1 MRRNLEFKNFS
12 PSHRLRELVEELIA
26 RLDRHA
32 PNSPAD
38 TIFLR
43 LFIDENAARKLY
55 HVSLTCDVPGRML
68 AAQEERHDAE
78 EAVREAF
85 VEIERQLEKHKE
97 TLSHSSL
104 YKRPARR
111 EELRREKAEAFPA
124 EERERELFSTL
135 AESHLKNLYNFVRR
149 EIAYYLATGDLPPG
163 EITAEDALDATLLEA
178 YREFVKGPERREI
191 KSWLIGLAV
200 EKIEAEVKRSKAER
214 AGGVHIEEDIP
225 ETPPTEEVSTLGD
238 EIMDFYQPDEDQK
251 LEDIIPDMTAPTP
264 EQILE
269 SRELQRYI
277 NRTMATLPRVWRR
290 AFALHYVEGMS
301 VAEIARMT
309 KHTESEVEQ
318 RLEYTREYL
327 RQRLREAGFEAP
339 PHDQAALTIFGT
351 AANVE
356 VPAVFRDAVIEKYK
370 KLEEAETL
378 RPPTTF
384 RRRRG

>member
-1 MRRNLEFKNFS
+1 VRRNLEFKNFS

-32 PNSPAD
+32 QRSPTD
-38 TIFLR
+38 TPFLR

-68 AAQEERHDAE
+68 AAQEERHNAE

-85 VEIERQLEKHKE
+85 VEIERQLERHKE

-111 EELRREKAEAFPA
+111 EELRRQKAEAFPA

-135 AESHLKNLYNFVRR
+135 AERHLKNLYNFVRR
-149 EIAYYLATGDLPPG
+149 EIAYYLATGDHLPG
-163 EITAEDALDATLLEA
+163 EITTENVVDATLLQA
-178 YREFVKGPERREI
+178 YREFVKDPARREI

-200 EKIEAEVKRSKAER
+200 EKVEAEVKRSKVER

-225 ETPPTEEVSTLGD
+225 EPPPSEEVSTPVD
-238 EIMDFYQPDEDQK
+238 EIMDFYQPDEDQE
-251 LEDIIPDMTAPTP
+251 LEDIITDITAPTP

-277 NRTMATLPRVWRR
+277 NCTLATLPRVWRR
-290 AFALHYVEGMS
+290 AFALHYVGGMP

-309 KHTESEVEQ
+309 KDAESEVE
-318 RLEYTREYL
+318 RHLEYAREYL
-327 RQRLREAGFEAP
+327 SQRLRENGFEAP
-339 PHDQAALTIFGT
+339 PHDQVALKIFG
-351 AANVE
+351 AAGDVE
-356 VPAVFRDAVIEKYK
+356 VPAAFRDAVIEKYK
-370 KLEEAETL
+370 RLEEAENV
-378 RPPTTF
+378 
-384 RRRRG
+384 

>member
-43 LFIDENAARKLY
+43 LFVDENAARKLY

-78 EAVREAF
+78 EAVRKVF

-111 EELRREKAEAFPA
+111 EELRRQKAEAFPA

-135 AESHLKNLYNFVRR
+135 AERHLKNLYNFARR
-149 EIAYYLATGDLPPG
+149 EIAYYLATGDLLPG
-163 EITAEDALDATLLEA
+163 EITAEDVVDATLLQA
-178 YREFVKGPERREI
+178 YREFVKDPARREI
-191 KSWLIGLAV
+191 RNWLIGLAV
-200 EKIEAEVKRSKAER
+200 EKVEAEVERSKARR
-214 AGGVHIEEDIP
+214 ARSVHIEEDIP

-277 NRTMATLPRVWRR
+277 NRTLATLPRVWRS
-290 AFALHYVEGMS
+290 AFALHYVEGVP
-301 VAEIARMT
+301 VAEIARVT
-309 KHTESEVEQ
+309 KRTESEVE
-318 RLEYTREYL
+318 RNLEYTREYL

-351 AANVE
+351 AADVE
-356 VPAVFRDAVIEKYK
+356 VPAVFRNAVIEKYK
-370 KLEEAETL
+370 KLEEADNV
-378 RPPTTF
+378 
-384 RRRRG
+384 

>member
-1 MRRNLEFKNFS
+1 VRRNLEFKNFS

-43 LFIDENAARKLY
+43 LFVNENAARKLY

-104 YKRPARR
+104 YKRLARR
-111 EELRREKAEAFPA
+111 EELRRQKAEAFPA

-135 AESHLKNLYNFVRR
+135 AERHLKNLYNFARR
-149 EIAYYLATGDLPPG
+149 EIAYYLATGDLLPG
-163 EITAEDALDATLLEA
+163 EVTAEDLVDSTLLLA
-178 YREFVKGPERREI
+178 YREFVQDPARREI
-191 KSWLIGLAV
+191 RNWLIGLA
-200 EKIEAEVKRSKAER
+200 IENVDAEVKRSKAER
-214 AGGVHIEEDIP
+214 AGRVHIEEDIP

-251 LEDIIPDMTAPTP
+251 LEDIIPDMTTPTP

-277 NRTMATLPRVWRR
+277 NRTLATLPRVWRR
-290 AFALHYVEGMS
+290 AFALHYVEGVP
-301 VAEIARMT
+301 VAEIARVT
-309 KHTESEVEQ
+309 KRTESEVE
-318 RLEYTREYL
+318 RNLEYTREYL
-327 RQRLREAGFEAP
+327 RQRLLEAGFEAP
-339 PHDQAALTIFGT
+339 HDQTALTVFGT
-351 AANVE
+351 AADVE
-356 VPAVFRDAVIEKYK
+356 VPAVFRNAVIEKYK
-370 KLEEAETL
+370 KLEEADNV
-378 RPPTTF
+378 
-384 RRRRG
+384 